1 MSANASSAPLRAILF
16 DVFGTL
22 LDVHSVESRAEQLF
36 PGQGR
41 RLSQLWRDKQLEY
54 TRLRALGGRYAPFT
68 QVTEEALLYA
78 GEALGLDMDG
88 AARGL
93 LMHEYTQ
100 LGAFADVVPALRRLQ
115 DGGVTLGVLSN
126 GDPGLLEDALHGA
139 GIGEYLDVVLS
150 ADAVHAY
157 KVAPAVYELGPRSL
171 RHPAGEILFVSS
183 NGWDAVG
190 AQWYGYRAFWV
201 NRNGAPAERL
211 GQEVARGASL
221 ADAATYY
228 FAEGGR

>member
-1 MSANASSAPLRAILF
+1 MTSMTLRAVLF

-22 LDVHSVESRAEQLF
+22 LDVHSVAARAEQLF
-36 PGQGR
+36 PGSGQ

-54 TRLRALGGRYAPFT
+54 TRLRTLGSRYVPFT
-68 QVTEEALLYA
+68 TLTEDALMYA
-78 GEALGLDMDG
+78 GDVLGLDVDA

-100 LGAFADVVPALRRLQ
+100 LVPFADVVPALRELQ
-115 DGGVTLGVLSN
+115 ARDVTLGVLSN

-139 GIGEYLDVVLS
+139 RIGEFFDVVLS
-150 ADAVHAY
+150 ADAVHVY
-157 KVAPAVYELGPRSL
+157 KVSPAVYELGPRAL
-171 RHPAGEILFVSS
+171 QHPAGEILFVSA

-201 NRNGAPAERL
+201 NRQRVAAERL
-211 GQEVARGASL
+211 GQQVASGASL
-221 ADAATYY
+221 TDAAHHYL
-228 FAEGGR
+228 AHSSR